1 MIIIRLTTCYENRMI
16 DAEVSNIVSLFFFLG
31 IAVWQDIRTRTI
43 SNLLILAGFFT
54 GLVYRLS
61 TGGWSVFMISLTE
74 MIPVVILLFPLFLC
88 RCLGAGDIKLLGV
101 VAVYCSW
108 KYALTAFALS
118 LYLSLIP
125 LLTKFLII
133 RIKNHS
139 KQNLLGIQ
147 IPMSC
152 PILGAV
158 LILQCKEVFF

>member
-1 MIIIRLTTCYENRMI
+1 MI
-16 DAEVSNIVSLFFFLG
+16 DTEVSNIVSLFFFLG

-54 GLVYRLS
+54 GFAYRLS
-61 TGGWSVFMISLTE
+61 TDGWNGCRISLIQ
-74 MIPVVILLFPLFLC
+74 MIVVVLILFPLFLC
-88 RCLGAGDIKLLGV
+88 RSLGADDIKLLGV
-101 VAVYCSW
+101 IAVYCSL
-108 KYALTAFALS
+108 KIALTVFALS

-125 LLTKFLII
+125 LLVKFLII

-139 KQNLLGIQ
+139 KQSLLGMQ

>member
-1 MIIIRLTTCYENRMI
+1 
-16 DAEVSNIVSLFFFLG
+16 
-31 IAVWQDIRTRTI
+31 
-43 SNLLILAGFFT
+43 
-54 GLVYRLS
+54 
-61 TGGWSVFMISLTE
+61 MISLTE